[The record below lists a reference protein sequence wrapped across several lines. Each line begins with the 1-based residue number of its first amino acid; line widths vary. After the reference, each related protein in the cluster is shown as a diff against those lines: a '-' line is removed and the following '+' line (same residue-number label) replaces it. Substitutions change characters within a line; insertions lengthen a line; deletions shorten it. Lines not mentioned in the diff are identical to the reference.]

1 MTIREYLRKR
11 SVPFSVILHA
21 PAPSASRVAQSVHL
35 SGQKVAKAVLLR
47 AGSDYLLA
55 VLPATHRVS
64 LGRLAE
70 FLGRTD
76 LRLASEEDLD
86 RVFPDCEHGAL
97 PPFGRLYG
105 LQTIVDTSLAASG
118 EILIEG
124 NFRHEGFRMRFRDF
138 EQIEVPQRARFAEET
153 TPRRRRVSHN
163 RAG

>member
-1 MTIREYLRKR
+1 MTIREYLRKQ
-11 SVPFSVILHA
+11 SIPFSVILHA
-21 PAPSASRVAQSVHL
+21 PAPSASRVAQAVHL
-35 SGQKVAKAVLLR
+35 SGQKVAKAVLFR
-47 AGSDYLLA
+47 SGTDFLLA

-70 FLGRTD
+70 VLGRPD
-76 LRLASEEDLD
+76 VRLATEEELD

-105 LQTIVDTSLAASG
+105 LQTIVDSSLAASG

-124 NFRHEGFRMRFRDF
+124 NFRHEGLRMRFRDF
-138 EQIEVPQRARFAEET
+138 EQVESPQRARFAEET
-153 TPRRRRVSHN
+153 TPRRRRITPR

>member
-1 MTIREYLRKR
+1 MTIREYLRKH
-11 SVPFSVILHA
+11 SVPFSVVLHA
-21 PAPSASRVAQSVHL
+21 PAPSASRVAQTVHL

-47 AGSDYLLA
+47 AGADYLLA

-70 FLGRTD
+70 LLGRTD
-76 LRLASEEDLD
+76 IRLASEEELD

-105 LQTIVDTSLAASG
+105 LQTLVDSSLAASG

-124 NFRHEGFRMRFRDF
+124 NFRHEGLRLRFRDF
-138 EQIEVPQRARFAEET
+138 EWVEEPQRARFAEET
-153 TPRRRRVSHN
+153 TPKRRRLDHKRV
-163 RAG
+163 G